1 MFRFEDNSY
10 FWLLLLIPILIFFYV
25 RLLAWRKRKVQLL
38 GSERMRAKLFTGKI
52 EGRATTKMAL
62 LLAALGSMIFGL
74 ANLQAGDQSTI
85 VTRNGVDIIF
95 ALDVSKSMLAK
106 DIAPNRLSRAKL
118 LVQTVLGNL
127 SQDRAGLVVFAGR
140 AYLQSP
146 ITSDFGTV
154 NMLLQAANTS
164 TTPTQGTVLKEALE
178 MSKQAFQSKDKKFKS
193 IILISDGENHDEDAV
208 AYAKELSDE
217 GIIIY
222 TIGIGSPN
230 GAPIFDPELNAN
242 KVDGQGNE
250 IISKLNEDVLKA
262 IATAG
267 NGAYL
272 KLNNNN
278 QTAQSL
284 MAALSKM
291 EKKQLGSNIYGQYKS
306 HFQWFIGIAIILLT
320 ASLLMP
326 AARKNNQN

>member
-1 MFRFEDNSY
+1 
-10 FWLLLLIPILIFFYV
+10 
-25 RLLAWRKRKVQLL
+25 
-38 GSERMRAKLFTGKI
+38 
-52 EGRATTKMAL
+52 
-62 LLAALGSMIFGL
+62 
-74 ANLQAGDQSTI
+74 
-85 VTRNGVDIIF
+85 
-95 ALDVSKSMLAK
+95 
-106 DIAPNRLSRAKL
+106 
-118 LVQTVLGNL
+118 
-127 SQDRAGLVVFAGR
+127 
-140 AYLQSP
+140 
-146 ITSDFGTV
+146 
-154 NMLLQAANTS
+154 
-164 TTPTQGTVLKEALE
+164 TQGTVLKEALE

-193 IILISDGENHDEDAV
+193 IILISDGENHDENAV

-284 MAALSKM
+284 MAALS
-291 EKKQLGSNIYGQYKS
+291 
-306 HFQWFIGIAIILLT
+306 
-320 ASLLMP
+320 
-326 AARKNNQN
+326 